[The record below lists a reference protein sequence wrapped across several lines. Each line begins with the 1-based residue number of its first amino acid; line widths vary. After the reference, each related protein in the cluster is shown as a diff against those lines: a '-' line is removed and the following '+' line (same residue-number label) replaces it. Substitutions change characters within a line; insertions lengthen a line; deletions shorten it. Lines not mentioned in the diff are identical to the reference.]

1 MSVNITI
8 PGFLQR
14 ATNGIKTAKVHG
26 NTVGECLKKLV
37 ELFPPIGNKL
47 LDKQGELLPYV
58 DIRVSGHSAHPE
70 GLAKPVKDGDELY
83 ILFILGGG

>member
-14 ATNGIKTAKVHG
+14 VTNGIKTAEVHG
-26 NTVGECLKKLV
+26 NTVGGCLKKLV
-37 ELFPPIGNKL
+37 ELFPPIGNEL
-47 LDKQGELLPYV
+47 LDKQGELFPHV
-58 DIRVSGHSAHPE
+58 DIRVNGHSTHPE

-83 ILFILGGG
+83 ILFLLGGG

>member
-37 ELFPPIGNKL
+37 ELFPPIGNEL